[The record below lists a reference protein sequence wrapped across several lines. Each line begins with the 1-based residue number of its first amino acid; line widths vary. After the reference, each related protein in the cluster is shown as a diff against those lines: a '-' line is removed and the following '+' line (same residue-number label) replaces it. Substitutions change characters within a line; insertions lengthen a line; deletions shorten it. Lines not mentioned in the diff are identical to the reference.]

1 MPQSARPNPTVVEC
15 QRQLGTYDQVR
26 ERVSSANSTLSEVQN
41 FHLSHAQISSKQ
53 EVSERR
59 HDLIA

>member
-1 MPQSARPNPTVVEC
+1 MPQSARPNSTVFEC
-15 QRQLGTYDQVR
+15 QRQLDTYDQVR
-26 ERVSSANSTLSEVQN
+26 ERVWSANSTLSEVQN

-53 EVSERR
+53 DVSERR